1 MIDKPIEGLSVVVES
16 SQVEERTLRGFAIT
30 QIYMEENYALVI
42 EQDPPGPGCS
52 YGISVQRAKP
62 VKTARFVMTLSPES
76 AIASLSADL
85 QTSREERARAIEARE
100 TALKKLVGEGVAREN
115 LAVSLEREKSLH
127 QGAIDRAAVLENKLH
142 RYEADLAKVRKA
154 VGEIAYGKIFER

>member
-1 MIDKPIEGLSVVVES
+1 MIDKPIEGLSAVVES

-42 EQDPPGPGCS
+42 EQCPGCS